1 MRVVSSELGG
11 VGSDEIT
18 VVRAMFGTRAVA
30 HDAGSRI
37 QKIVPLPVE
46 LRRNSILRASGHTFE
61 YLGYGPGNYS
71 TGLPQ
76 VQTRTLTDLEEY
88 LSQAQDR
95 GGGIVVYTGL
105 NNDGDFYI
113 GNKKINS
120 FTGTEET
127 FNVPIPTTTGSEV
140 NGASERFDEL
150 VITNSISVEGGEN
163 NNILSSFDGPVSFGN
178 EVSAD
183 GDVTINGSLTL
194 AGGLTIDPTATALA
208 TPTFGNIRIAQTDL
222 STIDVASGDI
232 TINAGMGASV
242 GINTITT
249 IDGDLYVTGNI
260 TAFFPSDRNLKDQI
274 QIIADPDE
282 KIKKLSG
289 NSFIWNEKAGKGKEG
304 QIDYG
309 VIAQE
314 VEKDFPELVVTD
326 KNGVKKVRYEGLTPV
341 MIEAIKDLIGRVEA
355 IEGGRPNGP
364 KPGAQMQIPPY
375 PYPYP
380 PYPYPYPP
388 QQPPQEPQQ

>member
-1 MRVVSSELGG
+1 MRVVSSALGG

-18 VVRAMFGTRAVA
+18 VVRAMFGTRAVT

-46 LRRNSILRASGHTFE
+46 LRRNSIMRVSGHTFE

-76 VQTRTLTDLEEY
+76 VQTRTLSDLEEY

-95 GGGIVVYTGL
+95 SGGIVVYTGL

-127 FNVPIPTTTGSEV
+127 FNVPVPTTTGSEATGV
-140 NGASERFDEL
+140 SERFDEL

-163 NNILSSFDGPVSFGN
+163 NNILSNFDGPVNFGN
-178 EVSAD
+178 EVTSD
-183 GDVTINGSLTL
+183 GDVTINGNLTL
-194 AGGLTIDPTATALA
+194 AGGFTIDPTSTALA
-208 TPTFGNIRIAQTDL
+208 TPTFGDIRIAQTTP

-260 TAFFPSDRNLKDQI
+260 TAYFPSDRNLKDAI
-274 QIIADPDE
+274 QVIADPDE

-289 NSFIWNEKAGKGKEG
+289 NSFIWNEKAGKGKQG

-314 VEKDFPELVVTD
+314 VEKDFPELVVED

-355 IEGGRPNGP
+355 IEQGNPNGP
-364 KPGAQMQIPPY
+364 KAGRQMQMPPY

-388 QQPPQEPQQ
+388 QQPPQDPQL